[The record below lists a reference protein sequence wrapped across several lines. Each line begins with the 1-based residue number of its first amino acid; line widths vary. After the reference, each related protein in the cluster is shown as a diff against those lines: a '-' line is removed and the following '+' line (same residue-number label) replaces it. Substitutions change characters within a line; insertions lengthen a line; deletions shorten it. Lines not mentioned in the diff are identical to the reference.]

1 MTTKSYRKKRALTRK
16 NRTKSSRKAT
26 GRKASSRKASSR
38 KAYAKGVSSQNKTT
52 TMTQKG
58 VKGIKMPAHRIAF
71 IVKTEQDM
79 HRKVLKKEPIFTDE
93 EMTEMLANL
102 RFERSVV
109 GQNETAFWQ
118 DQCFRSA
125 IHKAI
130 PSTRPW

>member
-1 MTTKSYRKKRALTRK
+1 MTTKYSRNKASRRK
-16 NRTKSSRKAT
+16 SRKASN
-26 GRKASSRKASSR
+26 RKASNRKASSR
-38 KAYAKGVSSQNKTT
+38 KAYAKGVSSAS
-52 TMTQKG
+52 TQKG
-58 VKGIKMPAHRIAF
+58 PKGIKMPAHRIEF

-79 HRKVLKKEPIFTDE
+79 HRKVLKKEPIFSDE
-93 EMTEMLANL
+93 EMKEMLSNL

-109 GQNETAFWQ
+109 GQNESAFWQ

>member
-16 NRTKSSRKAT
+16 NRTRSSRKAT
-26 GRKASSRKASSR
+26 GR
-38 KAYAKGVSSQNKTT
+38 GVSSQNKTT

-58 VKGIKMPAHRIAF
+58 VKGIKMPAHRIKF

-79 HRKVLKKEPIFTDE
+79 YRKVLKKEPILSDE

-118 DQCFRSA
+118 HQCFQSA

>member
-1 MTTKSYRKKRALTRK
+1 MKSRRRRRSYTR
-16 NRTKSSRKAT
+16 RRGKA
-26 GRKASSRKASSR
+26 R
-38 KAYAKGVSSQNKTT
+38 GVSGASTT
-52 TMTQKG
+52 QRARTT
-58 VKGIKMPAHRIAF
+58 GIKMPPHRIAF

>member
-1 MTTKSYRKKRALTRK
+1 MTKSYRKKRGLTRK

-26 GRKASSRKASSR
+26 GRKA
-38 KAYAKGVSSQNKTT
+38 YARGVSSQNKTT